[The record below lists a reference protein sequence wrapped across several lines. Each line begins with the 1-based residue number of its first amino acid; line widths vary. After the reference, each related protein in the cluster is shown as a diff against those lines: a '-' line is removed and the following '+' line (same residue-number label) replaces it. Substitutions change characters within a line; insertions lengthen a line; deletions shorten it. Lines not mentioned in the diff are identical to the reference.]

1 MSTYVLRKLA
11 SGNIKLSKILSFQ
24 EVGSIIGRTQ
34 NTNHFIY
41 NIKINED
48 LRRQKNGS
56 EMLNVYETLI
66 KYNYDI
72 NKIHLA
78 AWEKISDPDSVK
90 QFYVSNGYVKDN
102 NILPIHFD
110 DKVDFFEI
118 NQYYKIL

>member
-1 MSTYVLRKLA
+1 MSTYILRHLT
-11 SGNIKLSKILSFQ
+11 SGNIKLSKIINFQ

-102 NILPIHFD
+102 KILPKHFD

>member
-1 MSTYVLRKLA
+1 MSTYVLRQLA
-11 SGNIKLSKILSFQ
+11 SGNIKLSKIISFQ

-48 LRRQKNGS
+48 FRRQKNGS

-102 NILPIHFD
+102 KRLPIHFD

>member
-1 MSTYVLRKLA
+1 MSTYVLRQLA
-11 SGNIKLSKILSFQ
+11 SGNIKLSKILSSQ

-41 NIKINED
+41 NIKINKD

-102 NILPIHFD
+102 KRLSIHFD